1 MLNFVIAECHI
12 CAVSIIANAPLYS
25 RNRRDRAADRHTCTL
40 MKCHS
45 GEEKKKEVLFNGG

>member
-25 RNRRDRAADRHTCTL
+25 RNRRDRAADMYANEMSFWGR
-40 MKCHS
+40 
-45 GEEKKKEVLFNGG
+45 KKEGSTL